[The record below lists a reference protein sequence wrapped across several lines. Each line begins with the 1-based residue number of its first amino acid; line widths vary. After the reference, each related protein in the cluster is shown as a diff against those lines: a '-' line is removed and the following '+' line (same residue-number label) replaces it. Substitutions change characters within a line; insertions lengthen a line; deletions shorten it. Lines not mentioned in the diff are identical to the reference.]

1 MRVLLDEDIDIHFR
15 KHFPS
20 GLTVETVEY
29 RGWKG
34 LTNGD
39 LLRVGQDHF
48 DVLVTLDNNIP
59 YQQPLQ
65 QFDIAVVILRP
76 SRSRLEELL
85 ELIPEIQR
93 ILEGVQPGHVVR
105 IFPPK

>member
-15 KHFPS
+15 KHFPG

-34 LTNGD
+34 LKNGA
-39 LLRVGQDHF
+39 LLRVAQNHF

-59 YQQPLQ
+59 NQQPLQ
-65 QFDIAVVILRP
+65 QFDIAVVVLRP
-76 SRSRLEELL
+76 SRSRLKELL
-85 ELIPEIQR
+85 ELIPEIRR
-93 ILEGVQPGHVVR
+93 ILEEIRPGRVERV
-105 IFPPK
+105 FPPG

>member
-15 KHFPS
+15 RHFPG

-29 RGWKG
+29 RDWKG
-34 LTNGD
+34 LKNGA
-39 LLRVGQDHF
+39 LLRVAQDHF

-59 YQQPLQ
+59 YQQPLH
-65 QFDIAVVILRP
+65 QFDIAVVVLRL

-85 ELIPEIQR
+85 ELIPDIQR
-93 ILEGVQPGHVVR
+93 TLERIQPDHVVR
-105 IFPPK
+105 VFPSK